1 MVSRQS
7 GVSVKAR
14 GPESAVVGGEPP
26 TSLAEKAYQRL
37 ADMIIDGEIAP
48 GEPLR
53 EMRLAGQ
60 LGTSRVPV
68 REALQRLHDD
78 GWLIKVP
85 RSGAR
90 VKFPTLE
97 DVDEV
102 FDLRI
107 LLEVEAVRLAVRHV
121 SLADADGLRVLVER
135 GYEASDRGDAKAI
148 VDANGRFHAAV
159 AELSQSG
166 LLCQMLAMLDRRV
179 RWLFG
184 AVAADRS
191 GHSLQEHS
199 DLIDALVARE
209 SETAMRIIRQHIE
222 STRRALHEHWT
233 RAEG

>member
-1 MVSRQS
+1 VNTGRIGSTN
-7 GVSVKAR
+7 A
-14 GPESAVVGGEPP
+14 EPAI
-26 TSLAEKAYQRL
+26 SLSEKAYRRL
-37 ADMIIDGEIAP
+37 AEMIIEGEIAP
-48 GEPLR
+48 GERLR
-53 EMRLAGQ
+53 EMHLAEH

-78 GWLIKVP
+78 GWLVKVP

-102 FDLRI
+102 FDLRT
-107 LLEVEAVRLAVRHV
+107 LLEAEAVRLAVRHV
-121 SLADADGLRVLVER
+121 SLADADELRALVAL
-135 GYEASDRGDAKAI
+135 GYEASDRGDARAI

-159 AELSQSG
+159 AELSQSK

-184 AVAADRS
+184 AVATHRS

-199 DLIDALVARE
+199 DLIEALVARE
-209 SETAMRIIRQHIE
+209 SDAAVRIIRHHIE
-222 STRRALHEHWT
+222 ATREALHAHWRDHT
-233 RAEG
+233 A

>member
-1 MVSRQS
+1 MVTPHDPS
-7 GVSVKAR
+7 GGKR
-14 GPESAVVGGEPP
+14 EEPGMPGGFQPP
-26 TSLAEKAYQRL
+26 VSLAEKAYQRL
-37 ADMIIDGEIAP
+37 TEMIIEGEIAP

-53 EMRLAGQ
+53 EMRLAAQ

-78 GWLIKVP
+78 GWLVKVP

-90 VKFPTLE
+90 VKYPTLE
-97 DVDEV
+97 DVNEV

-121 SLADADGLRVLVER
+121 SLADADRLRVLVQL
-135 GYEASDRGDAKAI
+135 GYEASERGDARAI

-159 AELSQSG
+159 AELSRSA

-199 DLIDALVARE
+199 DLIDALVSRDPDL
-209 SETAMRIIRQHIE
+209 AMRIIGHHIE
-222 STRRALHEHWT
+222 GTRKALHAYW
-233 RAEG
+233 RQQS